1 MTAGRA
7 SRRPGPVVI
16 IGGGLAA
23 LYTALLVR
31 KLGDAREV
39 LIVERAP
46 GVGGLLR
53 ALDVDGWGR
62 FDQGMHT
69 FTSCG
74 IAEVDD
80 DITGLLP
87 ADEWVWLKD
96 EVRDISGLFFAGA
109 LQRHCHYPDLR
120 ALGPDEY
127 RRCVADFFA
136 SLDVPDG
143 APPSNMEEYGRARFG
158 PYVTERVISPILAKL
173 YGRPASA
180 IDPVVASLL
189 PLDRVALY
197 DEPVFQE
204 LLPSPLLRG
213 RIAYPEQRRLPLRF
227 ASGRFSVYPRRFG
240 AFRLVDALVA
250 HLEHENV
257 RILTRTAVETLEHGG
272 GQVQSLTLR
281 DGAGARIE
289 VPDVGDLWWTAG
301 VLPLA
306 QTLGLPVG
314 RERFEAP
321 KIFAVMNVLLDRRP
335 EVEDLYYF
343 WCFDG
348 RHPSFRVTNFF
359 NYSPGAIRQG
369 GWPVSIE
376 FYLDPG
382 QPMDPEALVA
392 LTVREL
398 QAFGVYP
405 AGARVLA
412 SAGHAPPVGFPI
424 LSCANRRLLE
434 GALADVAALGLENL
448 GVTGIQS
455 AWGVV
460 FQPDVLAHTWR
471 CVRARYGLGAA
482 A

>member
-1 MTAGRA
+1 
-7 SRRPGPVVI
+7 VVI
-16 IGGGLAA
+16 VGGGLAA
-23 LYTALLVR
+23 LYAALLIR
-31 KLGDAREV
+31 QLGDTREV

-46 GVGGLLR
+46 AVGGLLR
-53 ALDVDGWGR
+53 ALETEQWGR

-74 IAEVDD
+74 IPEVDD
-80 DITGLLP
+80 AITGLLP

-96 EVRDISGLFFAGA
+96 ERRDISGLYFAGT

-120 ALGPDEY
+120 LLGPEEY

-136 SLDVPDG
+136 SLET
-143 APPSNMEEYGRARFG
+143 PPAGPPADMEAYGRARFG
-158 PYVTERVISPILAKL
+158 PHITERVLSPILEKL

-180 IDPVVASLL
+180 IDPVVAGLL

-204 LLPSPLLRG
+204 LLPSPLLRS
-213 RIAYPEQRRLPLRF
+213 RVAYPEQRRLPLRY
-227 ASGRFSVYPRRFG
+227 ASGRFSVYPSRFG

-250 HLEHENV
+250 RLTAQGV
-257 RILTRTAVETLEHGG
+257 RLLTRTGIEALECDGG
-272 GQVQSLTLR
+272 RVRSIRLR
-281 DGAGARIE
+281 DAAGSTPTE
-289 VPDVGDLWWTAG
+289 VAEVGDLWWTAG

-321 KIFAVMNVLLDRRP
+321 KTFAVMNVLLDRRP
-335 EVEDLYYF
+335 DVGDLYYF
-343 WCFDG
+343 WCFDP
-348 RHPSFRVTNFF
+348 RHPSFRITNFF
-359 NYSPGAIRQG
+359 NYSPGAVREG

-376 FYLDPG
+376 FYLPPG
-382 QPMDPEALVA
+382 QPLDEASLVD

-412 SAGHAPPVGFPI
+412 SAGQAPPVGFPI
-424 LSCANRRLLE
+424 LSSANRRLLE
-434 GALADVAALGLENL
+434 EALAAIAGLGLANL

-455 AWGVV
+455 SWGVV

-471 CVRARYGLGAA
+471 TVRARYGLAGSP
-482 A
+482 